1 MIETFVS
8 FVPRH
13 GKLGFGEAASR
24 IYSFFLRVSHNYSN
38 GKFWPFTFFLP
49 ETKPEHLKHNLN

>member
-1 MIETFVS
+1 MEDDDVIETFVS

-38 GKFWPFTFFLP
+38 GKFC
-49 ETKPEHLKHNLN
+49 HLHFSFQKLSLSI